1 MGRVVSLQ
9 SRPHVTGYCRRSDIK
24 DVRPV
29 AFNMRKEDAAEVM
42 AGCGQ
47 TPTDALLFCYF
58 KSRPCM
64 TIVGRSGNEVGM
76 WGVVDQGERLGRIW
90 MLATDELVDDK
101 PNSIQ
106 FLRQAKGW
114 LTRTLEDY
122 DVLYNYADAR
132 NAVHIK
138 WLRWMGFTFIAE
150 RPNYGHEGRT
160 FLEFV
165 RMSHV

>member
-9 SRPHVTGYCRRSDIK
+9 SRPHVIPYCRRSEIK

-29 AFNMRKEDAAEVM
+29 AFNMREEDAKEVM

-47 TPTDALLFCYF
+47 TPTDALLFCF
-58 KSRPCM
+58 FSSRPCM
-64 TIVGRSGNEVGM
+64 TIVGRSGNPIAM
-76 WGVVDQGERLGRIW
+76 WGVVDQGERLGRVW
-90 MLATDELVDDK
+90 MLGTDELVQDK
-101 PNSIQ
+101 PNSLQ

-114 LTRTLEDY
+114 LARMLKDY
-122 DVLYNYADAR
+122 DVLFNYVDAR
-132 NAVHIK
+132 NAVHVK

-150 RPNYGHEGRT
+150 HPNYGHEGRT

>member
-1 MGRVVSLQ
+1 
-9 SRPHVTGYCRRSDIK
+9 VTSYCRRSDIK

-29 AFNMRKEDAAEVM
+29 AFNMRQEDVSEVM

-64 TIVGRSGNEVGM
+64 TIVGRSGNPIAM
-76 WGVVDQGERLGRIW
+76 WGVVDQGDRLGRVW

-106 FLRQAKGW
+106 FLRQARTW
-114 LTRTLEDY
+114 LARVMGDY
-122 DVLYNYADAR
+122 DVLFNYVDAR
-132 NAVHIK
+132 NVVHVK
-138 WLRWMGFTFIAE
+138 WLQWMGFTFIAKHS
-150 RPNYGHEGRT
+150 NYGHEGLT